1 MDNTI
6 HNIIKMKHIINTL
19 QLRGC
24 KQDTTT
30 NRIVKRRDIDTER
43 IEVSMNRV
51 VEKTGGS
58 RVAAIQISQFL
69 SISIIHIDN
78 NIVI

>member
-1 MDNTI
+1 
-6 HNIIKMKHIINTL
+6 MKHIINAA
-19 QLRGC
+19 
-24 KQDTTT
+24 
-30 NRIVKRRDIDTER
+30 TER
-43 IEVSMNRV
+43 LQARYYYESNSQAQRHRHRKNRGFD
-51 VEKTGGS
+51 EQSGRKTGGS

>member
-6 HNIIKMKHIINTL
+6 HNIIKMKHIINAA
-19 QLRGC
+19 
-24 KQDTTT
+24 
-30 NRIVKRRDIDTER
+30 TER
-43 IEVSMNRV
+43 LQARYYYESNSQAQRHRHRKNRGFD
-51 VEKTGGS
+51 EQSGRKTGV
-58 RVAAIQISQFL
+58 VAAIHISQFL